1 MMQIVM
7 GCPTN
12 KKHYFLQRV
21 ITSDTLVARLDY
33 DYYKEKLWPESIPL
47 QLNILLQVTKQT

>member
-7 GCPTN
+7 GFPAN
-12 KKHYFLQRV
+12 KKHYFLQWV
-21 ITSDTLVARLDY
+21 ITFETLVARLDY
-33 DYYKEKLWPESIPL
+33 NYYKEKLRPESIPL